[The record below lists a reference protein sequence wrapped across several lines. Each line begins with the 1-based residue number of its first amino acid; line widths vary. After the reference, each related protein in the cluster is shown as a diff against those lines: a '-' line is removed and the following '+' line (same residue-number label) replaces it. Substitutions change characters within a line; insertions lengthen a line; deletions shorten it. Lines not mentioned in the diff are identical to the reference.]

1 MPFTEVLIGIFQM
14 VNDVEP
20 LFLSNCIFST
30 LKYMFMSFAIFN
42 YISFFTIEFLELFIY
57 SRYKTIV
64 SYVANEYFLP
74 VSSFFQSLQMVFGRV
89 KISILIGPIYLF
101 LLFIIFFT
109 DMLNSTMVVLDVS
122 CLFYLF
128 FLYVSRFDANCKN

>member
-30 LKYMFMSFAIFN
+30 LKYKFMSFAIFN

-101 LLFIIFFT
+101 YYLSFSLLT
-109 DMLNSTMVVLDVS
+109 
-122 CLFYLF
+122 C
-128 FLYVSRFDANCKN
+128 